1 MSKDRSVN
9 RSETEESLRRQL
21 DEITR
26 LAEGLVH
33 RVKNSLSTI
42 QMRMGLLTEEIEK
55 DSEPIFQNRILKK
68 IHTVQRDSKHLQQLL
83 DDFLCLT
90 ETQHLE
96 LTNAD
101 INEEIERTLRLFKP
115 EADEKHVEIHKL
127 ITSNL
132 PTVRLN
138 RDAFHQAVINILRN
152 AIQAMKEDGGRLVVR
167 TRDLSKWVA
176 LDVIDYGSGMNS
188 KTLSRIFEPF
198 YSTKKD
204 GSGLGL
210 PIVRQIIFGHGGHI
224 AISSE
229 VGSRTQFTV
238 TLPIAT
244 QIPDFPPPSVVILPK
259 D

>member
-9 RSETEESLRRQL
+9 RFETEETLRHQL
-21 DEITR
+21 DGITR

-42 QMRMGLLTEEIEK
+42 QMRMGLLTEELEK
-55 DSEPIFQNRILKK
+55 ESEPLSQKRILKK
-68 IHTVQRDSKHLQQLL
+68 ILTVQQESKHLQQIL

-90 ETQHLE
+90 DTQHLE

-101 INEEIERTLRLFKP
+101 INKEVERTLRLFKP
-115 EADEKHVEIHKL
+115 EADEKHVEIHTL
-127 ITSNL
+127 ITSDL

-152 AIQAMKEDGGRLVVR
+152 AIQAMKEDGGKLVVR
-167 TRDLSKWVA
+167 TRDLSKYVA
-176 LDVIDYGSGMNS
+176 LDVIDYGSGMDA
-188 KTLSRIFEPF
+188 KTISRIFEPF

-210 PIVRQIIFGHGGHI
+210 PIVQQIIFGHGGHI

-229 VGSRTQFTV
+229 LGSQTQFTI
-238 TLPIAT
+238 TLPIPT
-244 QIPDFPPPSVVILPK
+244 RIPDFPPPSVVILPK